1 MNNNDIFFEIDRNS
15 ENALSRINIINF
27 IDIALVLVIILMIV
41 SPMIEQGMEVKLPVS
56 GPGKMAIQKSV
67 ILTVAKNGVIF
78 WGNQQVRIENLE
90 NIVRSTM
97 SQNPELGI
105 IIKGDRSITYQ
116 ELISVLDVLKRADVK
131 KIGLATQTKTEK

>member
-1 MNNNDIFFEIDRNS
+1 MKNNIFFETEQNS

-27 IDIALVLVIILMIV
+27 IDVALVLVIILMIV

-56 GPGKMAIQKSV
+56 GPSKMAVQRSV

-105 IIKGDRSITYQ
+105 VIKGDRFITYQ

-131 KIGLATQTKTEK
+131 KIGLATQAKTEK